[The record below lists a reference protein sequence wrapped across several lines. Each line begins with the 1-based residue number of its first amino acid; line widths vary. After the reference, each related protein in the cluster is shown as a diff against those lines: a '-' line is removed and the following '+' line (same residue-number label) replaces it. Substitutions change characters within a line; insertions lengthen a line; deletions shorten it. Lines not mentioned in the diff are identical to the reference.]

1 MLHEFGEVDLGD
13 ERRTARLLE
22 VVTRLARRPGAS
34 FPQASGGDW
43 ASLKATYRL
52 LDNPAISH

>member
-1 MLHEFGEVDLGD
+1 MGD